1 MKILLVRPNP
11 GRETF
16 GLGPFFRVEPLG
28 LQYLAA
34 SVRSRGHEAVL
45 VDERF
50 DRSAAVWA
58 RRLQPRLVGISVPH
72 ALEFD
77 LALGVARAVRR
88 ELPEA
93 CIVVGGAAPGAYPV
107 AMEVPEIDAVCL
119 GDGEAVFPALV
130 DALEGGRP
138 LADVPGLRLRTPDG
152 WMSTPEVEE
161 LVSLDQV
168 PLPARE
174 LVQRYRRHYHC
185 VQVRPV
191 WLVETARGCPFRCSF
206 CAVWK
211 LHRRSFRERSI
222 ASVVED
228 FAHTGDNLFVVDDL
242 FWHHPARSLE
252 LAEALKNS
260 SIRKHWVLVQ
270 SRTDVVARQA
280 ELLEAWRPVAQH
292 FDIFF
297 GFEGAS
303 DRSLRGVE
311 KDSSVTAT
319 LEAIEVARSMG
330 YGVTGNF
337 LVDPDWDEHD
347 FQELWDFVARNRL
360 NRAGYTVLTPL
371 PGTEYFQRIA
381 STLEGQP
388 WYKYDMS
395 HVLWEPRLGVE
406 RFLELY
412 AETWKRS
419 VLNTAGEKGW
429 STWLKQVKL
438 RQIPF
443 LVRVLRRTQKLMD
456 ASAYVR
462 EHASGPPVRP
472 LGSKPSVS
480 GEGSAPILNGS
491 TDIS

>member
-11 GRETF
+11 GNETF

-34 SVRSRGHEAVL
+34 AVRNRGHETVL

-50 DRSAAVWA
+50 DRSAATWA
-58 RRLQPRLVGISVPH
+58 RRLRPRLVGISVPH
-72 ALEFD
+72 ALELE

-88 ELPEA
+88 ELPETF
-93 CIVVGGAAPGAYPV
+93 IVVGGAAPAAYSL
-107 AMEVPEIDAVCL
+107 AMEIPEIDAICL

-130 DALEGGRP
+130 EALETGRP
-138 LADVPGLRLRTPDG
+138 LAEVPGLRLRTPDG
-152 WMSTPEVEE
+152 WTSTPEVPE
-161 LVSLDQV
+161 LVDLNRV

-174 LVQRYRRHYHC
+174 LVRRYRNHYHC

-211 LHRRSFRERSI
+211 LHRRSFRERSV

-228 FAHTGDNLFVVDDL
+228 FAQTGENVFVVDDL
-242 FWHHPARSLE
+242 FWHHEARSLE
-252 LAEALKNS
+252 LAEALKHRS
-260 SIRKHWVLVQ
+260 ARKHWILVQ
-270 SRTDVVARQA
+270 SRTDVVARHA
-280 ELLEAWRPVAQH
+280 ELLEAWRPVARH

-311 KDSSVTAT
+311 KDSSVAAT

-330 YGVTGNF
+330 YGITGNF
-337 LVDPDWDEHD
+337 LVDPDWSEQE
-347 FQELWDFVARNRL
+347 FQELWDFVARHRL
-360 NRAGYTVLTPL
+360 NRVGYTVLTPL
-371 PGTEYFQRIA
+371 PGTDYFQSLA
-381 STLEGQP
+381 PALDGQP
-388 WYKYDMS
+388 WHKYDMS

-406 RFLELY
+406 RFFELY

-419 VLNTAGEKGW
+419 VLNTAGEKRW
-429 STWLKQVKL
+429 SYWLKQVKL

-443 LVRVLRRTQKLMD
+443 LVRVLRRTQTLMD
-456 ASAYVR
+456 ADAYLR
-462 EHASGPPVRP
+462 EHAAGPAVRP
-472 LGSKPSVS
+472 LDAGPR
-480 GEGSAPILNGS
+480 EPN
-491 TDIS
+491 